1 MIIHSLNGIQM
12 AERCTYING
21 SLKIHIRSIPGTME
35 EMSKYLSHIE
45 EVADYIEIYSSMG
58 ITSLEFL
65 TKLRRIRGR
74 KRMKGGYSLIVYNMM
89 NLESLFTPNVTEN
102 LIIDRGKLKLYR
114 NPKLCMLKIID
125 ISGKFP
131 DASTE
136 SDVPIGMNGYNG
148 GCLEIELGF
157 TVKAVNESAA
167 LIYFTKF
174 PKSNVTYTIFYTRL
188 SNKKQTLVPECCNDA
203 KWSAIRTTNSLR
215 RTREK
220 VIIKDLHPAT
230 AYVACIEVHVQSD
243 NVFQA
248 LLARSDLKN
257 FTTSFTLPEP
267 PFVSELVA
275 VSPNTIFM
283 KWADH
288 KDYRRF
294 ITYHEL
300 DIKLVEI
307 PLKDLKAQNHCDN
320 RIIEHF
326 YSEDRN
332 YSPHFVVKKPPAN
345 YIDCGPNCKSVT
357 SEFEDIFDTCNTLDV
372 DCNQFEEPLLKNTS
386 FMNYVRT
393 LTFKISGSITELK
406 VEGLAPFRD
415 YIFRL
420 RSCVSNCSRFT
431 RQIVKTLRSKEAD
444 VPTLT
449 QYEVNETGHIFIKWE
464 PPDVTN
470 GPVLKYSVQIL
481 PLVHSEEENR
491 SCMPQLLCAH
501 FDTLNMTVR
510 YLGAKKFNISVC
522 STTLGSP
529 LACSEWKTA
538 AIPAISIIEVLSSII
553 FSISLAAFSIFIGY
567 LYHLRRISN
576 DLVVPLVDMNS
587 SYRIESQPPRAM
599 LATDFMPF
607 YAVPLTESLLD
618 YD

>member
-1 MIIHSLNGIQM
+1 MTIHSLNGIQM

-21 SLKIHIRSIPGTME
+21 SLKIYIRSIPGTME

-45 EVADYIEIYSSMG
+45 EVADYIEIYGSKT

-65 TKLRRIRGR
+65 AKLRRIRGQ

-89 NLESLFTPNVTEN
+89 NLERLFTTNVTEN
-102 LIIDRGKLKLYR
+102 LIIDRGKLKFYR
-114 NPKLCMLKIID
+114 NPKLCMCKIIE

-157 TVKAVNESAA
+157 TVKVVNESAA
-167 LIYFTKF
+167 FVYFTIL
-174 PKSNVTYTIFYTRL
+174 PRNNVTYTIFYTKL
-188 SNKKQTLVPECCNDA
+188 SNKKQSLVPECCNDA
-203 KWSAIRTTNSLR
+203 KWSTVRTNINLR
-215 RTREK
+215 HAREK

-230 AYVACIEVHVQSD
+230 TYVACVEVYVQSD
-243 NVFQA
+243 NVYQA

-257 FTTSFTLPEP
+257 FTTSFTSPEP
-267 PFVSELVA
+267 PFVLELVA
-275 VSPNTIFM
+275 VSPNTIFI

-288 KDYRRF
+288 KDYRRH

-320 RIIEHF
+320 RMVEYF
-326 YSEDRN
+326 YSIDKD
-332 YSPHFVVKKPPAN
+332 YSPHFIVKKPPAN

-357 SEFEDIFDTCNTLDV
+357 SEFEDIVDTLEE
-372 DCNQFEEPLLKNTS
+372 DCYQFEEPLLKNSS
-386 FMNYVRT
+386 FKNYIRT
-393 LTFKISGSITELK
+393 ITFKISGSMTELK
-406 VEGLAPFRD
+406 VNGLAPYRD
-415 YIFRL
+415 YVFRL
-420 RSCVSNCSRFT
+420 RSCASNCSRFT
-431 RQIVKTLRSKEAD
+431 RHIVRTLRSKEAD
-444 VPTLT
+444 VPILN
-449 QYEVNETGHIFIKWE
+449 QYKLNETGHIFIKWE

-481 PLVHSEEENR
+481 PLVHTDEENR
-491 SCMPQLLCAH
+491 SSMPQLLCTN

-510 YLGAKKFNISVC
+510 YLGAKEFNISVC
-522 STTLGSP
+522 STTLGSL

-538 AIPAISIIEVLSSII
+538 ALPASSIIEVLSRFI
-553 FSISLAAFSIFIGY
+553 FSFSLVAFSIFIGY
-567 LYHLRRISN
+567 IYKLRKTSN
-576 DLVVPLVDMNS
+576 DLVVPLVDMTS
-587 SYRIESQPPRAM
+587 SYRNESQPPRAM
-599 LATDFMPF
+599 LTDFTPF
-607 YAVPLTESLLD
+607 YAVTLSESILD
-618 YD
+618 NE

>member
-1 MIIHSLNGIQM
+1 MTIHSLNGIQM

-45 EVADYIEIYSSMG
+45 EVADYIEIYSSMA
-58 ITSLEFL
+58 ITSLKFL
-65 TKLRRIRGR
+65 TKLHRIRGQNR
-74 KRMKGGYSLIVYNMM
+74 IKGGYSLMVYNMM
-89 NLESLFTPNVTEN
+89 NLESLFTTNVTEN

-136 SDVPIGMNGYNG
+136 SDVPLGMNGYNG

-157 TVKAVNESAA
+157 TFKVVNESAA
-167 LIYFTKF
+167 LVYFTKF
-174 PKSNVTYTIFYTRL
+174 PRNNVTYTIFYTRL

-203 KWSAIRTTNSLR
+203 KWSAIRPNIDLS

-220 VIIKDLHPAT
+220 VIITDLHPAT
-230 AYVACIEVHVQSD
+230 TYVACIEVHVQSD

-267 PFVSELVA
+267 PFVLELVA
-275 VSPNTIFM
+275 LSPNTIFI

-288 KDYRRF
+288 KDYRRY

-320 RIIEHF
+320 SIVKHF
-326 YSEDRN
+326 YLEDKDN
-332 YSPHFVVKKPPAN
+332 SPHFVVKNPPAS

-357 SEFEDIFDTCNTLDV
+357 SELEDLFDTLDEK
-372 DCNQFEEPLLKNTS
+372 CNQFEEPLLKNSS
-386 FMNYVRT
+386 FRNYVKT
-393 LTFKISGSITELK
+393 LTFKINGSVTELK

-420 RSCVSNCSRFT
+420 RSCVSSCSKFT
-431 RQIVKTLRSKEAD
+431 RQIIRTLRSKEAD
-444 VPTLT
+444 VPVLT
-449 QYEVNETGHIFIKWE
+449 QYGVNETGHIFIKWE

-470 GPVLKYSVQIL
+470 GPVLKYSVQVL
-481 PLVHSEEENR
+481 PLVHSDEENR
-491 SCMPQLLCAH
+491 SCLPQLLCAH

-522 STTLGSP
+522 STTLGTP

-538 AIPAISIIEVLSSII
+538 EIPAISIIEVLSSII

-567 LYHLRRISN
+567 IYHIKRMSN

-599 LATDFMPF
+599 LTDFVPF